1 MMFIPRQLEQ
11 PLIRAAAQLPVLAIL
26 GPRQS
31 GKTTLA
37 KVAFPAHGYVS
48 LEALDIR
55 EFATTDP
62 RGFMS
67 HYLKPSGLIID
78 EIQQVPTLLSYI
90 QTHVDETQQMGQF
103 VLTGSQNILL
113 NQAVAQSLA
122 GRIALCTL
130 LPLSIGELNTAER
143 LPLTIDELIVHGE
156 YPRIY
161 GNAML
166 EANPWY
172 RDYIQT
178 YLERDVRTL
187 QHISNLSI
195 FRRFIQ
201 LCAGRIGQLL
211 NINSLANDC
220 GITHITAKSW
230 LSVLE
235 ASYIIHLLTPYHNNY
250 GKRLIKSPKLYFY
263 DTGIACALLGIET
276 SDQLHSHYLR
286 GSLFENIIVMDLIK
300 QALHKRKQPY
310 VYFWRD
316 SQGHELDSILEQ
328 NNKLLAL
335 EIKAG
340 ATFSSDYLKALLTW
354 CKLSQTP
361 VSQGCIIYTGD
372 TSMVRQGVTVLRWQD
387 VDTLS
392 DNT

>member
-1 MMFIPRQLEQ
+1 MFIPRQLEQ
-11 PLIRAAAQLPVLAIL
+11 PLIRAATQLPVVAIL

-37 KVAFPAHGYVS
+37 KVAFPTHGYVS

-62 RGFMS
+62 RGFIA
-67 HYLKPSGLIID
+67 HYLKPAGLIID

-90 QTHVDETQQMGQF
+90 QTWVDETQQSGQF
-103 VLTGSQNILL
+103 ILTGSQNILL
-113 NQAVAQSLA
+113 NQAVSQSLA

-130 LPLSIGELNTAER
+130 LPLSIGELNAAKR
-143 LPLTIDELIVHGE
+143 LPQTIDAFIVDGG

-161 GNAML
+161 GEVLL

-187 QHISNLSI
+187 QHINNLSL

-211 NINSLANDC
+211 NVTSLANDC
-220 GITHITAKSW
+220 GINNVTAKNW

-276 SDQLHSHYLR
+276 CEQLHSHYLR
-286 GSLFENIIVMDLIK
+286 GSLFENTIAIDLIK
-300 QALHKRKQPY
+300 QALHHRKQPNL
-310 VYFWRD
+310 YFWRD
-316 SQGHELDSILEQ
+316 NQGHELDGIIEHG
-328 NNKLLAL
+328 NKLLAL

-340 ATFSSDYLKALLTW
+340 ATFSSDYLKALLAW
-354 CKLSQTP
+354 CQLSQTP
-361 VSQGCIIYTGD
+361 TAQGRIIYTGD
-372 TSMVRQGVTVLRWQD
+372 TSMVRQGITVLRWQD

-392 DNT
+392 DNI